1 MKNLIAMI
9 MVVVLIIISIA
20 VLIDLLTYGVYPVSR
35 LIIFIISISMISGIL
50 YFRVRSS
57 NQNAR

>member
-35 LIIFIISISMISGIL
+35 LIILIISISMISGIL